1 MFFSGKEADSMSV
14 PASTI
19 SGCSIATY
27 VNFQAAESLRIFYL
41 LRNGQSENDRRRP
54 RGRSRGARSR
64 VQGWKE
70 ARVLAEAGGALRGA

>member
-1 MFFSGKEADSMSV
+1 MADSISV

-41 LRNGQSENDRRRP
+41 LRNGQSENVQEREAVIS
-54 RGRSRGARSR
+54 GREGDPPVKHAL
-64 VQGWKE
+64 QAFCE
-70 ARVLAEAGGALRGA
+70 VLQEMRADQFG